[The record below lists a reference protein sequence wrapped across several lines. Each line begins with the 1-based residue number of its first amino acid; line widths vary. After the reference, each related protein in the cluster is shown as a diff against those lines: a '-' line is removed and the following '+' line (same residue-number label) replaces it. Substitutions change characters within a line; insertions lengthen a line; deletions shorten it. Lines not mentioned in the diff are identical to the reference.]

1 LSQNL
6 KLRCS
11 YYVKAPQK
19 KLGRKIKKKITLCRV
34 LGLTLGKE
42 DFAECRPTWHSA
54 KAVGLADPN
63 PASWPSFAECLALG
77 KGGSFAECL
86 TAGHSAKGTTTDA
99 VCPGHPLP
107 SAALC
112 RVPGTRQRSPLPSAY
127 LCREADTRQRDICRV
142 RGLALGKVTASRSET
157 LILDM
162 VTECVAVNCANSERR
177 VSTCEAVLSHLVA
190 TNTHVPCLLG
200 KDACCL
206 SR

>member
-1 LSQNL
+1 LSQVL

-11 YYVKAPQK
+11 YCIKAPQK
-19 KLGRKIKKKITLCRV
+19 NWEEKSKKNYTLPSARVGTRQRGLCRV
-34 LGLTLGKE
+34 PAHVTLGKE
-42 DFAECRPTWHSA
+42 AFAECRPTWHSA

-63 PASWPSFAECLALG
+63 PVTWQPFAECLALG

-142 RGLALGKVTASRSET
+142 RGLALGKEP
-157 LILDM
+157 L
-162 VTECVAVNCANSERR
+162 CR
-177 VSTCEAVLSHLVA
+177 VPVVCHSINLAA
-190 TNTHVPCLLG
+190 LG
-200 KDACCL
+200 KVTV
-206 SR
+206 SVV